1 MHVEWWFEGGLV
13 VAFRGHQR
21 GPQPRLVS
29 PGAPA
34 AHAPRPPLHPITGG
48 HVLAWLGG
56 PKHEDDSLET
66 LKEDRRTGLAWL
78 AVITAVALWCSAGDV
93 SFK

>member
-1 MHVEWWFEGGLV
+1 M
-13 VAFRGHQR
+13 
-21 GPQPRLVS
+21 
-29 PGAPA
+29 
-34 AHAPRPPLHPITGG
+34 
-48 HVLAWLGG
+48 LAWLGG